1 MPPKEETEILRRLAR
16 LELAMFGDETDP
28 DSTGMLPTIV
38 RLKAY
43 LDAACAAWRA
53 GLAAAGTLTAVFGVG
68 KGVGW
73 W

>member
-1 MPPKEETEILRRLAR
+1 MPSKEEEILRRMER

-28 DSTGMLPTIV
+28 KSTGILPPIV

-43 LDAACAAWRA
+43 LDAACAAFRA
-53 GLAAAGTLTAVFGVG
+53 GLAAAGTLSAVFGVG
-68 KGVGW
+68 KGAGW